1 LNSTFR
7 YMLSSSISNR
17 MERRKADN
25 EERKV
30 VHNLREITSRRMRQ
44 VKKARVSKII
54 DTFTNEYNEQ

>member
-1 LNSTFR
+1 MNSTFR

>member
-1 LNSTFR
+1 
-7 YMLSSSISNR
+7 MLSSSISNR